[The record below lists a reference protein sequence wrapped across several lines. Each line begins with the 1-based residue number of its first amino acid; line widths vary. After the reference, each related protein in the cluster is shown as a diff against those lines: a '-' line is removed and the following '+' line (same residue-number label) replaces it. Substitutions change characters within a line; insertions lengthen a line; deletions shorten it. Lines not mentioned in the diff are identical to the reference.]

1 MAPMAGIEPVTGAFV
16 TQQIGCVGAVQI
28 IHTCASSMRTST
40 SSLVTLGSVAVG
52 RAVLTSAAHPRMQLC
67 GLLAQPARQ
76 QAVPVSKTIGRAP
89 YPLGRLPTCP
99 VARRSQCDV
108 SRYPG

>member
-40 SSLVTLGSVAVG
+40 SSLVTLGSVAVA

>member
-40 SSLVTLGSVAVG
+40 SSPVTLGSVADA
-52 RAVLTSAAHPRMQLC
+52 RAVLTSAARPRMQLC
-67 GLLAQPARQ
+67 GHLAARTATSCSCVEDDRAGSGPARSP
-76 QAVPVSKTIGRAP
+76 AYLPGCPVSLNAT
-89 YPLGRLPTCP
+89 
-99 VARRSQCDV
+99 
-108 SRYPG
+108 

>member
-16 TQQIGCVGAVQI
+16 TLQIGCVGAVQI

-40 SSLVTLGSVAVG
+40 SSLVTLGSVADA
-52 RAVLTSAAHPRMQLC
+52 RAVLTSAAHRRMKLC

-76 QAVPVSKTIGRAP
+76 QALPVSKTIGRAQ

>member
-40 SSLVTLGSVAVG
+40 SSLVTLGSVADA

-67 GLLAQPARQ
+67 GHLAQPARD
-76 QAVPVSKTIGRAP
+76 QAVTVSKTIGRAQ